1 VGKVRLVMAGVGR
14 WGGNVLKNLVALE
27 GCSVER
33 IYDPAEEGRAR
44 VRELAPRAAQIDS
57 FTGLLDGE
65 PDGVVIAAPAELH
78 HPLAREAL
86 QRGLNVFVE
95 KPLALNVAQGA
106 ELVRLAEERG
116 VVLCVGHVLR
126 YHPAL
131 EAILRAIGDGKIGR
145 VLTAH
150 ARRTN
155 FGRVRSAEN
164 VVWSIAPH
172 DIVNL
177 ALIFGEWPSRVSS
190 SGRADL
196 RPGITDYAL
205 LGLEF
210 PSGRLALAH
219 VSWLDPQ
226 KKRELT
232 VVGDRGMLLWE
243 DAEGR
248 LEFFPNRAEP
258 AADGST
264 AHHSGP
270 AERLETVFG
279 EPLARELA
287 HFVAC
292 CRGEEK
298 PLSDGREGLAV
309 LKVLTAADESLA
321 RGGTPVNVQ

>member
-1 VGKVRLVMAGVGR
+1 MEKVRLVMAGVGR
-14 WGGNVLKNLVALE
+14 WGGDVLKNLVALE
-27 GCSVER
+27 GCSVEKTF
-33 IYDPAEEGRAR
+33 DPSEEGRAR
-44 VRELAPRAAQIDS
+44 IRELAPQAVPADS
-57 FTGLLDGE
+57 FSELLEGR

-86 QRGLNVFVE
+86 QKNLNVFVE
-95 KPLALNVAQGA
+95 KPLALNVAQGR

-116 VVLCVGHVLR
+116 VVLLVGHVLR
-126 YHPAL
+126 YHPAMD
-131 EAILRAIGDGKIGR
+131 AIRRAVREGKIGK

-155 FGRVRSAEN
+155 FGRVRSTEN

-177 ALIFGEWPSRVSS
+177 AEIFGEWPVRVSC
-190 SGRADL
+190 SGRADV
-196 RPGITDYAL
+196 RPGISDYAL
-205 LGLEF
+205 LSLEF

-248 LEFFPNRAEP
+248 LEFLPNWAEP
-258 AADGST
+258 SPDGST
-264 AHHSGP
+264 AHHTGP
-270 AERLETVFG
+270 AERLEMAPG

-287 HFVAC
+287 HFAAC

-309 LKVLTAADESLA
+309 LRVLAAADESA
-321 RGGTPVNVQ
+321 SRGGVPVEVE

>member
-14 WGGNVLKNLVALE
+14 WGGNVLKSLVALE
-27 GCSVER
+27 GCEVER
-33 IYDPAEEGRAR
+33 TFDPSQEGRAGA
-44 VRELAPRAAQIDS
+44 REFAPRAVPADS

-86 QRGLNVFVE
+86 VRGLNVFVE
-95 KPLALNVAQGA
+95 KPLALNVAQGE

-116 VVLCVGHVLR
+116 AVLCVGHVLR
-126 YHPAL
+126 YHPAM
-131 EAILRAIGDGKIGR
+131 EAILKAISDGRIGR

-177 ALIFGEWPSRVSS
+177 ALIFGEWPIRVSC
-190 SGRADL
+190 SGRADI
-196 RPGITDYAL
+196 RPKITDYAML
-205 LGLEF
+205 ELEF

-248 LEFFPNRAEP
+248 LEFLPNRAEP
-258 AADGST
+258 LSDGST
-264 AHHSGP
+264 THHTGP
-270 AERLETVFG
+270 VETLETVPG

-292 CRGEEK
+292 CQGEEK

-309 LKVLTAADESLA
+309 LKVLAAADESLA
-321 RGGTPVNVQ
+321 RGGTPVNVR

>member
-1 VGKVRLVMAGVGR
+1 VGDVRLVMAGVGR

-33 IYDPAEEGRAR
+33 IFDPSEEGRTRA
-44 VRELAPRAAQIDS
+44 RELAPRAVQADS

-86 QRGLNVFVE
+86 KRSLNVFVE

-131 EAILRAIGDGKIGR
+131 AAILRAVGEGKIGK

-177 ALIFGEWPSRVSS
+177 ALIFGEWPVRVSC
-190 SGRADL
+190 SGRADI
-196 RPGITDYAL
+196 RPEITDYAML
-205 LGLEF
+205 ELEF
-210 PSGRLALAH
+210 PSGRLALTH

-226 KKRELT
+226 KKRGLT

-258 AADGST
+258 LPDGST
-264 AHHSGP
+264 DHHTGP
-270 AERLETVFG
+270 VEKLETVPG
-279 EPLARELA
+279 EPLARELT

-309 LKVLTAADESLA
+309 LKVLAAADESLA
-321 RGGTPVNVQ
+321 RGGAPVKVQ

>member
-1 VGKVRLVMAGVGR
+1 VEVRLVMAGVGR
-14 WGGNVLKNLVALE
+14 WGGNVLKSLVALE
-27 GCSVER
+27 GCAVEKTF
-33 IYDPAEEGRAR
+33 DPSDEGRAR
-44 VRELAPRAAQIDS
+44 ARELAPRAVPADS
-57 FTGLLDGE
+57 FAAMLEGC

-86 QRGLNVFVE
+86 QKNLNVFVE
-95 KPLALNVAQGA
+95 KPLAMNAAQGR

-116 VVLCVGHVLR
+116 VVLFVGHVLR
-126 YHPAL
+126 YHPAMDAIR
-131 EAILRAIGDGKIGR
+131 EAVRGGRIGKI
-145 VLTAH
+145 LTAH

-155 FGRVRSAEN
+155 FGRVRSVEN

-177 ALIFGEWPSRVSS
+177 VEIFGEWPDRVSC
-190 SGRADL
+190 SGRANI
-196 RPGITDYAL
+196 RSQITDYAL
-205 LGLEF
+205 LTLEF
-210 PSGRLALAH
+210 PTGRLALVH

-248 LEFFPNRAEP
+248 LEFLPNWAEP
-258 AADGST
+258 SSDGST
-264 AHHSGP
+264 AHHTGP
-270 AERLETVFG
+270 AERLAITAG

-309 LKVLTAADESLA
+309 LKVLAAADGSA
-321 RGGTPVNVQ
+321 RQGGKPVEVE

>member
-1 VGKVRLVMAGVGR
+1 MVRLVMAGVGR
-14 WGGNVLKNLVALE
+14 WGGNVLKSLVALE
-27 GCSVER
+27 GCVVEKTF
-33 IYDPAEEGRAR
+33 DPSEEGRAR
-44 VRELAPRAAQIDS
+44 ARELAPQAVHADS
-57 FTGLLDGE
+57 FAALLTGS

-78 HPLAREAL
+78 HPLALEAL
-86 QRGLNVFVE
+86 QRNLNVFVE
-95 KPLALNVAQGA
+95 KPLALNVAQGE
-106 ELVRLAEERG
+106 ELVRQAEERG
-116 VVLCVGHVLR
+116 VVLFVGHVLR
-126 YHPAL
+126 YHPAMD
-131 EAILRAIGDGKIGR
+131 AIRRAIHDGKIGK

-150 ARRTN
+150 TRRTN

-177 ALIFGEWPSRVSS
+177 AEIFGEWPDRVSC
-190 SGRADL
+190 SGRADI
-196 RPGITDYAL
+196 RSQITDYAL
-205 LGLEF
+205 LTLEF

-243 DAEGR
+243 DAAGR

-258 AADGST
+258 SPDGST
-264 AHHSGP
+264 AHHTGP
-270 AERLETVFG
+270 AERLEITAG

-309 LKVLTAADESLA
+309 LRVLAAADEST
-321 RGGTPVNVQ
+321 RQGGAPVEVE